1 MLTELSELAHKTR
14 HWGGRE
20 NIWTLQQK
28 YLRSKKSALLSATWL
43 PTLLPLDSCLAC
55 QREPTMLSRLD
66 LVWSTAPPLTPCNKK
81 IRNKKQIDDV
91 MMSMLSVMNMRVTRS
106 NRAIENTTNILLRSN
121 IFSGKHQRSIGA
133 WRSVLRLCSGEFLVV
148 KCHLRL
154 STLVSDCRGL
164 YVVQCTLKLTQV
176 AMLMNLED

>member
-28 YLRSKKSALLSATWL
+28 YLRSKKIASLSSATWL

-66 LVWSTAPPLTPCNKK
+66 LVWSTAPPLTPCKK
-81 IRNKKQIDDV
+81 RKISLNIKSGLMNVDDEPACDTEHQDIKASNIRQ
-91 MMSMLSVMNMRVTRS
+91 
-106 NRAIENTTNILLRSN
+106 IENTTTNIFCVQN
-121 IFSGKHQRSIGA
+121 IFSGEHQRSIGA
-133 WRSVLRLCSGEFLVV
+133 WRSVLRLCSGGFLVV
-148 KCHLRL
+148 KCHLWL
-154 STLVSDCRGL
+154 STLVSEKL
-164 YVVQCTLKLTQV
+164 YVHYK
-176 AMLMNLED
+176 